1 MRRLPI
7 VQGEH
12 KVVAEPGYMITTVL
26 GSCVAVCLQDAVAK
40 VGGMNHFLLAEPT
53 PGGITSPADM
63 QRYGIHAMELLIN
76 EMMRHGAVRERL
88 RAHLYGGANV
98 VAGLGDIGAKN
109 AAFAREFVRMEG
121 IGIGHCD
128 LGGRHARKVE
138 FLPYEGKARAT
149 LVAEPP
155 PLAIAPAARRRR
167 ELVPAGDIELF

>member
-1 MRRLPI
+1 MKRVPI

-12 KVVAEPGYMITTVL
+12 KVVGEPHVMISTVL
-26 GSCVAVCLQDAVAK
+26 GSCVAVCLHDGVAR

-53 PGGITSPADM
+53 PGGFTSPADM

-76 EMMRHGAVRERL
+76 EMMRHGASRERL

-109 AAFAREFVRMEG
+109 AAFARDFIRMEG

-138 FLPYEGKARAT
+138 FLPYEGKARSMA
-149 LVAEPP
+149 VAEPP
-155 PLAIAPAARRRR
+155 PLVAPVARRKRELAPAG
-167 ELVPAGDIELF
+167 EIELF